1 MTHTTS
7 RSLISPPPC
16 PVPAATTTSRRDTP
30 SSVFTTPRGR
40 PSATVLA
47 TSCESSAPGSDR
59 PRQDSG
65 SALYLLERLPEEMPD
80 PLSKR

>member
-7 RSLISPPPC
+7 RSLISALPC
-16 PVPAATTTSRRDTP
+16 PVPTTSRRDTA

-47 TSCESSAPGSDR
+47 TSCEISAPGSDR

-65 SALYLLERLPEEMPD
+65 SALYHLERLPEEMLD
-80 PLSKR
+80 SLSKC